1 MRSAESETKT
11 GETSTNGQPEAA
23 PQFQDRPAT
32 TALLRAAAIC
42 KTYQMPDHLGRLV
55 LDHIDFALHDGEIVA
70 ILGKSGSGKS
80 TFLRILAGLIPASE
94 GAVFYRGQRVSEPA
108 NGIAMVFQSYALFPW
123 LTVLGNV
130 ELGLEAQGV
139 SGLERRRRAVEAID
153 LIGLDG
159 FENAYPKELSGGM
172 RQRVG
177 FARALVVNPD
187 VLLLDEPFSSLDVLT
202 AETLRGDLL
211 DLWDD
216 RRIPTKGI
224 LLVSHNIE
232 EAVEIADRIL
242 IFASDPGRIRAEI
255 PIAQPRPRDMQ
266 NPGIRQIVD
275 RVYTLLTETGRDG
288 RRGARPEQIGIG
300 YRLPDAAVQQL
311 SGLIDTLTEAPY
323 HGRAD
328 LPHLADE
335 ENLVMDELFPLI
347 ETLQL
352 LGFAHVSDGDIEL
365 TALGRAYA
373 EADMLA
379 RKQLFADAVLKHVPL
394 AAHIRRILDERPGH
408 RAPAARFLRELE
420 DHLSDEEAERVLDTV
435 IDWGRHAELFAY
447 DYNSE
452 VLNLENF

>member
-1 MRSAESETKT
+1 MIQSLCGPGVSAVNFSAKESLMTV
-11 GETSTNGQPEAA
+11 P
-23 PQFQDRPAT
+23 
-32 TALLRAAAIC
+32 LLRTEAVS
-42 KTYQMPDHLGRLV
+42 KTYRSPDHLARLV
-55 LDHIDFALHDGEIVA
+55 LDHIDFALRDGEIVA

-80 TFLRILAGLIPASE
+80 TFLRLLAGLVAPSE
-94 GAVFYRGQRVSEPA
+94 GSIAYRGLKVTEPVR
-108 NGIAMVFQSYALFPW
+108 GIAMVFQSYALFPW

-130 ELGLEAQGV
+130 ELGLEALGV
-139 SGLERRRRAVEAID
+139 SAAERRHRAANAID

-177 FARALVVNPD
+177 FARALVVDPE

-216 RRIPTKGI
+216 RRIPTLGMVF
-224 LLVSHNIE
+224 VSHNIE

-242 IFASDPGRIRAEI
+242 IFSSDPGRIRAQI
-255 PIAQPRPRDMQ
+255 PITLPRPRSTESTTF
-266 NPGIRQIVD
+266 RQIVD
-275 RVYTLLTETGRDG
+275 QVYTLLTTEPGRDG
-288 RRGARPEQIGIG
+288 RRGAKPEPIGIG
-300 YRLPDAAVQQL
+300 HRLPDASVQQL
-311 SGLIDTLTEAPY
+311 SGLIENLTEAPY

-352 LGFAHVSDGDIEL
+352 LGFAHVSGGDIEL
-365 TALGRAYA
+365 TPSGRAYA
-373 EADMLA
+373 AADMLT
-379 RKQLFADAVLKHVPL
+379 RKQIFAEALLKHVPL
-394 AAHIRRILDERPGH
+394 AAHIRRVLDERPGH

-420 DHLSDEEAERVLDTV
+420 DYLSEEEATRVLETV
-435 IDWGRHAELFAY
+435 INWGRHAEIFAY
-447 DYNSE
+447 DLDTE
-452 VLNLENF
+452 VLSLENF

>member
-1 MRSAESETKT
+1 MTVSLMRT
-11 GETSTNGQPEAA
+11 EAVS
-23 PQFQDRPAT
+23 
-32 TALLRAAAIC
+32 
-42 KTYQMPDHLGRLV
+42 KTYRTPDHLGRLV
-55 LDHIDFALHDGEIVA
+55 LDRVDFTLHDGEIVA
-70 ILGKSGSGKS
+70 VLGKSGSGKS
-80 TFLRILAGLIPASE
+80 TFLRILAGLVPPSE
-94 GAVFYRGQRVSEPA
+94 GIVEYRGMKVAQPA
-108 NGIAMVFQSYALFPW
+108 RGIAMVFQSYALFPW

-130 ELGLEAQGV
+130 ELGLEALGV
-139 SGLERRRRAVEAID
+139 SGAERRRRAVSAID

-177 FARALVVNPD
+177 FARALVVDPD

-211 DLWDD
+211 DLWDS

-224 LLVSHNIE
+224 VIVSHNIE

-242 IFASDPGRIRAEI
+242 IFSSDPGRIRAQI
-255 PIAQPRPRDMQ
+255 PIALQRPRSSEST
-266 NPGIRQIVD
+266 GFRQIVD
-275 RVYTLLTETGRDG
+275 QVYTLLTTEPGHDG
-288 RRGARPEQIGIG
+288 RRGAKPESIGIG
-300 YRLPDAAVQQL
+300 HRLPDASVQQL
-311 SGLIDTLTEAPY
+311 SGLIERLTEAPY

-352 LGFAHVSDGDIEL
+352 LGFAHVSGGDIEL
-365 TALGRAYA
+365 MPLGRAYS

-379 RKQLFADAVLKHVPL
+379 RKQIFAEALTKHVPL

-420 DHLSDEEAERVLDTV
+420 DYLSEEEAERVLETV
-435 IDWGRHAELFAY
+435 IDWGRHAEIFAY
-447 DYNSE
+447 DYDTEILS
-452 VLNLENF
+452 LENF

>member
-1 MRSAESETKT
+1 MTV
-11 GETSTNGQPEAA
+11 P
-23 PQFQDRPAT
+23 
-32 TALLRAAAIC
+32 LLRTEAVS
-42 KTYQMPDHLGRLV
+42 KTYRTPDHLGRLV
-55 LDHIDFALHDGEIVA
+55 LDHVDFSLHDGEITA

-80 TFLRILAGLIPASE
+80 TFLRILAGLVPPNE
-94 GAVFYRGQRVSEPA
+94 GAVEYRGLQVSEPVR
-108 NGIAMVFQSYALFPW
+108 GIAMVFQSYALFPW

-130 ELGLEAQGV
+130 ELGLEALGV
-139 SGLERRRRAVEAID
+139 SGGDRRRRAVNAID

-216 RRIPTKGI
+216 HRIPTKGI
-224 LLVSHNIE
+224 VIVSHNIE

-242 IFASDPGRIRAEI
+242 IFSSDPGRIRAQI
-255 PIAQPRPRDMQ
+255 PIALPRPRSSD
-266 NPGIRQIVD
+266 GAAFRQIVD
-275 RVYTLLTETGRDG
+275 QVYTLLTTEPGRDG
-288 RRGARPEQIGIG
+288 RRGAKPEPIGIG
-300 YRLPDAAVQQL
+300 YRLPDASVQQL
-311 SGLIDTLTEAPY
+311 AGLIDTLTEAPY

-352 LGFAHVSDGDIEL
+352 LGFANVSGGDIEL
-365 TALGRAYA
+365 TPLGRAHA
-373 EADMLA
+373 NADMLE
-379 RKQLFADAVLKHVPL
+379 RKQIFAEALLKHVPL
-394 AAHIRRILDERPGH
+394 AAHIRRVLDERPGH
-408 RAPAARFLRELE
+408 RAPATRFLRELE
-420 DHLSDEEAERVLDTV
+420 DHLSEEEAERVLETV
-435 IDWGRHAELFAY
+435 INWGRHAEIFAY
-447 DYNSE
+447 DYDTE
-452 VLNLENF
+452 VLSLENF

>member
-1 MRSAESETKT
+1 MT
-11 GETSTNGQPEAA
+11 P
-23 PQFQDRPAT
+23 T
-32 TALLRAAAIC
+32 TPPLLRAAAVC
-42 KTYQMPDHLGRLV
+42 KTYRTPDHLGRLV
-55 LDHIDFALHDGEIVA
+55 LDHLDFTLRDGEIVA

-80 TFLRILAGLIPASE
+80 TFLRILAGLVPPSDGGVE
-94 GAVFYRGQRVSEPA
+94 YRGQPVGEPA
-108 NGIAMVFQSYALFPW
+108 HGIAMVFQSYALFPW

-130 ELGLEAQGV
+130 ELGLEAQGI
-139 SGLERRRRAVEAID
+139 SGAERRRRAVDAID

-187 VLLLDEPFSSLDVLT
+187 ILLLDEPFSSLDVLT

-224 LLVSHNIE
+224 VIVSHNIE

-242 IFASDPGRIRAEI
+242 IFGSDPGRIRAEI
-255 PIAQPRPRDMQ
+255 PIAQPRPRAAQ
-266 NPGIRQIVD
+266 SAAFRQIVD
-275 RVYTLLTETGRDG
+275 QVYTLLTETGRDG
-288 RRGARPEQIGIG
+288 RRGAKPEPIGIG

-352 LGFAHVSDGDIEL
+352 LGLAHVSGGDIEL

-373 EADMLA
+373 EADMLT
-379 RKQLFADAVLKHVPL
+379 RKQMFAEAVLKHVPL
-394 AAHIRRILDERPGH
+394 AAHIRRVLDERPGH

-420 DHLSDEEAERVLDTV
+420 DHLSEEEAERVLDTV
-435 IDWGRHAELFAY
+435 INWGRHAEIFAY
-447 DYNSE
+447 DYDSE